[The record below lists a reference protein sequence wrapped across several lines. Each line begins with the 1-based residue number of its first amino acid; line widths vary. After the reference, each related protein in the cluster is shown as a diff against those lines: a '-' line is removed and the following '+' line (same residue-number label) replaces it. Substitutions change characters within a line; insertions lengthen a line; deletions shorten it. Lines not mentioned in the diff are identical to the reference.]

1 MKQSAL
7 DVCCG
12 SKMMWFDKKDQRAA
26 FNDIRSESHTLCDG
40 RELIIEPDFQYDFTN
55 LRFENEQF
63 NLVVFDPPHL
73 INAGKNSW
81 LAKKYGVLGKNWK
94 KDIKAGFKE
103 CFRVLKTDGT
113 LIFKWNENQIL
124 TSEILKLT
132 DEKPLFGHKSGKRS
146 GTHWLVFMKT
156 ADGWEDR

>member
-1 MKQSAL
+1 MSNRGLVL

-12 SKMMWFDKKDQRAA
+12 SKMMWFDKSDKRAA
-26 FNDIRSESHTLCDG
+26 FNDIRSESHVLCDG

-55 LRFENEQF
+55 LGFKNESF

-73 INAGKNSW
+73 VNAGKKSW

-94 KDIKAGFKE
+94 DDIRTGFKE
-103 CFRVLKTDGT
+103 CFRVLKPSGT

-146 GTHWLVFMKT
+146 GTHWLVFIK
-156 ADGWEDR
+156 D